1 MKKRSRASGFIL
13 GDQVKSL
20 VIWMDLKLEPKKS
33 SLNWFRYLTGML
45 GGHQIGDSQGMWR
58 I

>member
-20 VIWMDLKLEPKKS
+20 VIWMDLKLKEELIKLVQVSDRDAWWTP
-33 SLNWFRYLTGML
+33 NR
-45 GGHQIGDSQGMWR
+45 
-58 I
+58 